1 MRLFPHSKLAGVLI
15 AAVTGFSA
23 LMPVASHAAPQFER
37 MVRIIVPFAPGGTSD
52 ILARIIGPK
61 LSAAIGQTVIVEN
74 KPGAAGNI
82 GADAVAKSP
91 TDGHTLL
98 LIDVGTLAT
107 SPSLFNNLTYD
118 IEKDLAP
125 VGMVMFAPYVLATH
139 PSLGVKSVDELM
151 KHSAANP
158 GKVTVANSG
167 IGAGN
172 HLAALAIDLQDRFA
186 KVQVHAAGG
195 VEVVLAQGQGFGTA
209 TAKVLGQVHSVVGAL
224 ALLAEHPYLEL
235 LQGAAADQ
243 LFDTVVADHAVADDD
258 QSLSLPAAHCCL
270 HKPILDQKK
279 SAWSR
284 SSRRLCLYSSR

>member
-1 MRLFPHSKLAGVLI
+1 MRLFSHSKLAGVMI

-91 TDGHTLL
+91 KDGHTLL

-118 IEKDLAP
+118 IEKDLVRWSQSFGQPPGWNKLRP
-125 VGMVMFAPYVLATH
+125 V
-139 PSLGVKSVDELM
+139 
-151 KHSAANP
+151 P
-158 GKVTVANSG
+158 G
-167 IGAGN
+167 
-172 HLAALAIDLQDRFA
+172 FW
-186 KVQVHAAGG
+186 
-195 VEVVLAQGQGFGTA
+195 F
-209 TAKVLGQVHSVVGAL
+209 
-224 ALLAEHPYLEL
+224 
-235 LQGAAADQ
+235 
-243 LFDTVVADHAVADDD
+243 
-258 QSLSLPAAHCCL
+258 
-270 HKPILDQKK
+270 
-279 SAWSR
+279 
-284 SSRRLCLYSSR
+284 